1 METSKAKP
9 PIVKVTLK
17 QRGLEAWAKIV
28 PPEPVTLDVVR
39 SALREQGVREGVD
52 EDALISLCEA
62 PGPDEVLIAHGIP
75 PTAGDN
81 ARIDYLFLDQGTEF
95 SPLVDQFDR
104 ANYREVGLIQN
115 VVPGQ
120 LLARKTPLTQ
130 GHPGRTVTGEPIAAA
145 PGKDVHILAG
155 KNVELSASRLE
166 AHATVTGI
174 PQVSK
179 NRLNVLPIFQVNDVD
194 FSTGNINF
202 QGSVQIHGNVNPG
215 FAIKATEDVVVD
227 GNVEQ
232 GTIEAGGS
240 IRVKGGVRSGSRLQA
255 QEDVEVRFCDSESV
269 IEAEKG
275 ILVTGDALHCTL
287 KAGLRIVVEH
297 RLIGGT
303 ARAGEYIQAGI
314 AGTRAETPTLVELVQ
329 VSTKEEL
336 EHLLDAIGDVED
348 KLAKVSSQ
356 IQALMRDPKA
366 AGRTDLQRLTPTKI
380 TLNLQ
385 LAQLKTR
392 HSQLTQRESTFAP
405 PRFVV
410 KSELFPGVTVRFV
423 TRDGERA
430 QRILDKHF
438 AATARFVEGEIE
450 L

>member
-1 METSKAKP
+1 METSKAKTP
-9 PIVKVTLK
+9 TIKVTLK

-28 PPEPVTLDVVR
+28 PPEPVAPDTVR
-39 SALREQGVREGVD
+39 AALREHGVREGID

-62 PGPDEVLIAHGIP
+62 PGPDEVLIARGVP

-81 ARIDYLFLDQGTEF
+81 ARIDYLFLSEATEF

-104 ANYREVGLIQN
+104 ADFREVGLIQN

-120 LLARKTPLTQ
+120 LLARKIPPTA
-130 GHPGRTVTGEPIAAA
+130 GIPGRAVTGEAIPAT
-145 PGKDVHILAG
+145 PGKDIHILAG
-155 KNVELSASRLE
+155 KNVELSANKLE

-202 QGSVQIHGNVNPG
+202 QGSVQIRGSVNPG
-215 FAIKATEDVVVD
+215 FAVKATEDVTVE

-232 GTIEAGGS
+232 ATIESGGT
-240 IRVKGGVRSGSRLQA
+240 IRVKGGARSGSRLQA
-255 QEDVEVRFCDSESV
+255 QEDVEVRFCDSESI
-269 IEAEKG
+269 IEAQRG

-297 RLIGGT
+297 RLIGGA

-329 VSTKEEL
+329 VGSQEEL
-336 EHLLDAIGDVED
+336 EHLLGEIGEVEA
-348 KLAKVSSQ
+348 KLAQVSSR
-356 IQALMRDPKA
+356 IQALMRDPQA
-366 AGRTDLQRLTPTKI
+366 AGRADLQRLTPTKI

-385 LAQLKTR
+385 LAQLRAR
-392 HSQLTQRESTFAP
+392 HRQMTQRETDLAP

-410 KSELFPGVTVRFV
+410 KSELYPGVTVRFA

-430 QRILDKHF
+430 QRILSKQF

-450 L
+450 I